1 LAYYVD
7 VPPAEDQRQHH
18 HHPVLGVLLKLISVV
33 LFSTM
38 AACVKYLG
46 AEIPIGEII
55 FARGLISIIVL
66 ALIAWSTA
74 GLESYPPLAAHWLP
88 IWLIA
93 AVVSCTLALFF
104 METKA
109 RKQGL
114 SLRRTVAV
122 RFFLTLAPAFVA
134 GGVLTVALQDVVA
147 RDVIAGIWLLLYGVG
162 IAACGVFSIP
172 VVLIAGFA
180 FMGLGTVTLA
190 APPEWAPAMLAVGF
204 GGIHIALG
212 AIILKDHGG

>member
-1 LAYYVD
+1 MSSPRPD
-7 VPPAEDQRQHH
+7 HPKWRAE
-18 HHPVLGVLLKLISVV
+18 PTPLGTS
-33 LFSTM
+33 
-38 AACVKYLG
+38 AAENLRFIRDTI
-46 AEIPIGEII
+46 AAAHTFTTIPGRGCIAMGIAA
-55 FARGLISIIVL
+55 FA
-66 ALIAWSTA
+66 AA
-74 GLESYPPLAAHWLP
+74 GLEAFPPLSAHWLP

-93 AVVSCTLALFF
+93 AVVSCTVALFF
-104 METKA
+104 MEKKA

-114 SLRRTVAV
+114 SLRRTVAL
-122 RFFLTLAPAFVA
+122 RFFLTLAPAFLA
-134 GGVLTVALQDVVA
+134 GGILTVALQHEVG

-162 IAACGVFSIP
+162 IAACGLFSIP

-212 AIILKDHGG
+212 AIILRDHGG

>member
-1 LAYYVD
+1 MLGTSA
-7 VPPAEDQRQHH
+7 AENLRYIRDT
-18 HHPVLGVLLKLISVV
+18 IE
-33 LFSTM
+33 
-38 AACVKYLG
+38 AARTFTT
-46 AEIPIGEII
+46 IPGKGCIAMGI
-55 FARGLISIIVL
+55 A
-66 ALIAWSTA
+66 ALVAT

-93 AVVSCTLALFF
+93 AVISCTVALFF
-104 METKA
+104 MEIKA
-109 RKQGL
+109 HKEGL
-114 SLRRTVAV
+114 SLRRTVAL

-134 GGVLTVALQDVVA
+134 GGILTVALENMVG

-172 VVLIAGFA
+172 VVLIAGLA

-212 AIILKDHGG
+212 AIIVRNHGG